1 MTTPSFPYGNTM
13 TNKYLEKIAF
23 SITQRD
29 VLAGVIG
36 AGVGGMYGLA
46 AGGRY
51 AGTRRF
57 KDAAR
62 GLSQKDRK
70 KSRDKS
76 LSVGLASGAL
86 LGAMAMPLL
95 MRGLARGGRASRQKS
110 WDEFRQK
117 VHQTSQKSY
126 ADYLKTLRANPSQF
140 KTKAEAD
147 RHFRSVLR
155 KAHPDRPANH
165 GRTAEATREFQNLST
180 ARDALHKS
188 EWFQKLAKA
197 LAPLR

>member
-1 MTTPSFPYGNTM
+1 MA
-13 TNKYLEKIAF
+13 NKYLEKIAF
-23 SITQRD
+23 NLTQRD
-29 VLAGVIG
+29 VLAGIIG
-36 AGVGGMYGLA
+36 AGAGGMYGLA
-46 AGGRY
+46 AGDGYVKTKKFR
-51 AGTRRF
+51 
-57 KDAAR
+57 DATR
-62 GLSQKDRK
+62 GLSQKDRERGRNK
-70 KSRDKS
+70 A
-76 LSVGLASGAL
+76 LGVGLASGAM
-86 LGAMAMPLL
+86 LGAAAVPLL
-95 MRGLARGGRASRQKS
+95 VRRRRAASQKH

-165 GRTAEATREFQNLST
+165 GRTAEATKEFQDLST